1 MNFHKKVT
9 KNNYIREYVTVL
21 NGLLDL
27 TPREIDVLT
36 SMIKIDV
43 AWTPR
48 SVSEV
53 KDIMSTDSRR
63 LLLKDTN
70 MNKSNFNKIANKLIS
85 VGLVVKSKDDKYII
99 NELLKPTIIKVKDKS
114 IIEIK
119 FTLEVADAVQ

>member
-1 MNFHKKVT
+1 MNFQKKVT
-9 KNNYIREYVTVL
+9 RNNYIREYVTVL

-85 VGLVVKSKDDKYII
+85 VGLIVKSKDDKYII
-99 NELLKPTIIKVKDKS
+99 NELLKPTIIKVKDKN